1 MLEVSEFLVND
12 SDRKIQIRNLF
23 NKVSSVF
30 KDNGLSLPSSTRF
43 EIWGHDKKK
52 NPFIVALF
60 STTSEARTFE
70 NQAAQARKKGLLK
83 MKTFRMD
90 LKEDPPF
97 PIPSWQT
104 TLEFIKESA
113 GARVGELRV
122 QHEGDGEAMAKILAC
137 EGRINDTKCFKHYSG
152 KEKKILF
159 EFTCPFHVKKYVTSG
174 TSSPFFLIQ
183 INDLK

>member
-1 MLEVSEFLVND
+1 
-12 SDRKIQIRNLF
+12 
-23 NKVSSVF
+23 
-30 KDNGLSLPSSTRF
+30 
-43 EIWGHDKKK
+43 
-52 NPFIVALF
+52 
-60 STTSEARTFE
+60 
-70 NQAAQARKKGLLK
+70 

-90 LKEDPPF
+90 PKEDPAF

-104 TLEFIKESA
+104 TLEYVKESA
-113 GARVGELRV
+113 RARVGDLKN

-159 EFTCPFHVKKYVTSG
+159 KFTCPFRIKRYVTSG
-174 TSSPFFLIQ
+174 TSSPFSLIQ